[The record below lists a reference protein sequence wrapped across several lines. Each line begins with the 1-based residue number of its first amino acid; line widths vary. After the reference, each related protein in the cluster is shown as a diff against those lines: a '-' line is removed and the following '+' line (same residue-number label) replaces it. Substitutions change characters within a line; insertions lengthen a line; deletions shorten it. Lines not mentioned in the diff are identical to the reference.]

1 MHFCEFIFDLESIL
15 IRKNGEVKICRPIVD
30 FICEKYN
37 RCYII
42 TKLSPERVNK
52 VTCMINMEDR
62 IYYLQEQKYI
72 SNNKKDITDV
82 TARMLEK
89 KSEKIVVAVGKSI
102 IEALPLKKGDVK
114 IMFDVRDVISQ
125 SILECVDYAIYSEE
139 KLVEFLYKLDE
150 DITRR

>member
-89 KSEKIVVAVGKSI
+89 KSEKIK
-102 IEALPLKKGDVK
+102 
-114 IMFDVRDVISQ
+114 
-125 SILECVDYAIYSEE
+125 EE
-139 KLVEFLYKLDE
+139 NA
-150 DITRR
+150 